1 MKKILIVDDD
11 EGPLSALQE
20 ALEVYY
26 NIIGA
31 QTLNSAV
38 STLESKEETVDM
50 VITDYH
56 LGKSGTAND
65 LIHHIRTHMFLQ
77 VRNLPILVI
86 TADKSQKYFIES
98 QNCEFMTKPF
108 KLSQLLESIKN
119 KIGE

>member
-1 MKKILIVDDD
+1 MRKILIVDDD

-20 ALEVYY
+20 ALEEYY
-26 NIIGA
+26 NVAAA
-31 QTLNSAV
+31 QTLNSAM
-38 STLESKEETVDM
+38 SILESKEENIDM

-65 LIHHIRTHMFLQ
+65 LINHIRTHMFIK

-98 QNCEFMTKPF
+98 QNCKFMTKPF
-108 KLSQLLESIKN
+108 KVTQLLDAIKE